1 VNGWG
6 LNEAEWQAL
15 GLSLR
20 VALAAVACGLPAAT
34 LLGWWLARRQF
45 PGKTAVEVLVNLP
58 LVLPP
63 VVTGYL
69 LLVMFGSRGWIGRW
83 LDQWFGVQIIFTW
96 RAAAIASCVIALP
109 LMVRAVR
116 VAVLGLDARLEQAA
130 MTLGAHPLRVF
141 FTITVPL
148 AWPGL
153 VTAAVLGFAR
163 SIGEFGAT
171 LMIAGSIPGETRTI
185 PLYIFAIVE
194 SPDGIARAQRLVLV
208 SIVIAAAA
216 LVAGE
221 LLERRALRKGLAR

>member
-1 VNGWG
+1 
-6 LNEAEWQAL
+6 
-15 GLSLR
+15 
-20 VALAAVACGLPAAT
+20 
-34 LLGWWLARRQF
+34 
-45 PGKTAVEVLVNLP
+45 
-58 LVLPP
+58 
-63 VVTGYL
+63 
-69 LLVMFGSRGWIGRW
+69 
-83 LDQWFGVQIIFTW
+83 
-96 RAAAIASCVIALP
+96 
-109 LMVRAVR
+109 
-116 VAVLGLDARLEQAA
+116 
-130 MTLGAHPLRVF
+130 
-141 FTITVPL
+141 VPL